1 MHEQGVPQQQ
11 ELNLAHE
18 GRLDLAQ
25 EGVLEGVL
33 EVLEV
38 LEGVQEG
45 VQERLLVPDI
55 QARVDQ
61 YDGNS
66 GGVYWDY
73 DEGIAGL
80 WHSDNTRS
88 EYLEYPD
95 YPSYYSPPSG
105 YPSFSDD
112 NNQDIP
118 QQYQGYDSSGVTN
131 VDNSLSSDSKS
142 WINQNVG
149 GLERHQPG
157 DHYLASGS
165 FGEPTE
171 VAEKPGPLIALLDH
185 LAAALGSE
193 PPQYEYPDQRIEN
206 QVRVANRRAGTLTN
220 ILQAKLG
227 ETIVI
232 GRLVYLNPEKGDLI
246 FLIPLQGVVEH
257 GEHGKGTSS
266 QASRMGGLHNL

>member
-11 ELNLAHE
+11 ELSLAHE

-45 VQERLLVPDI
+45 LLVPDI
-55 QARVDQ
+55 QARVDR

-66 GGVYWDY
+66 GVVYWDY

-95 YPSYYSPPSG
+95 YPTYYSPPSG

-112 NNQDIP
+112 NIP
-118 QQYQGYDSSGVTN
+118 QQYQGYYSSGVTN

-142 WINQNVG
+142 WINQNVY

-185 LAAALGSE
+185 LAAALGSK
-193 PPQYEYPDQRIEN
+193 PPQYEYPDHERIEN

-232 GRLVYLNPEKGDLI
+232 GRLVYLNPEKRDLI
-246 FLIPLQGVVEH
+246 SLIPLQGVVEH

>member
-1 MHEQGVPQQQ
+1 MLQREGWLPVHEQGVPQQQ
-11 ELNLAHE
+11 RLNLAHE

-55 QARVDQ
+55 HARVDQ

-73 DEGIAGL
+73 DEGLAGL

-95 YPSYYSPPSG
+95 YPTYYSPPSG

-112 NNQDIP
+112 KNQDIP
-118 QQYQGYDSSGVTN
+118 QQYQGHCCSSGVTN

-142 WINQNVG
+142 WINQNVY

-157 DHYLASGS
+157 DHYLTSGS
-165 FGEPTE
+165 T
-171 VAEKPGPLIALLDH
+171 VC
-185 LAAALGSE
+185 
-193 PPQYEYPDQRIEN
+193 
-206 QVRVANRRAGTLTN
+206 
-220 ILQAKLG
+220 
-227 ETIVI
+227 
-232 GRLVYLNPEKGDLI
+232 
-246 FLIPLQGVVEH
+246 
-257 GEHGKGTSS
+257 
-266 QASRMGGLHNL
+266 